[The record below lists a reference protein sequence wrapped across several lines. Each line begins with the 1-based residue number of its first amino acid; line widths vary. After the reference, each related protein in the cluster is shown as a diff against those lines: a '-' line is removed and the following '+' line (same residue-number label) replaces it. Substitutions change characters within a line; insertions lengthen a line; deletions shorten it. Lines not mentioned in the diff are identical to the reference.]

1 MYLWEAA
8 FLPPRIGLALIMTR
22 WRRTRQ
28 SLCSLRARSCCSAG
42 LASRWK
48 GRGLACLCVRFGLK
62 FNVDAVSRAVACT
75 QVERHMRLCLSATA
89 EFESLITTVG
99 SEPLPA
105 EAASKLF
112 FTTLG
117 NPVRRLA
124 NNPDLNCVDRGRRG
138 ELVTGWELSI
148 YILEEKG
155 LFLCKQG
162 GQNRKC
168 LVTC

>member
-42 LASRWK
+42 LA
-48 GRGLACLCVRFGLK
+48 CLCVRFGLK

-89 EFESLITTVG
+89 GFESLITTVG

-117 NPVRRLA
+117 NPVRCLA

-138 ELVTGWELSI
+138 ELVAALIVMLARDASLLLTAAS
-148 YILEEKG
+148 
-155 LFLCKQG
+155 
-162 GQNRKC
+162 N
-168 LVTC
+168 